1 MKNKKILEI
10 ATIMICVAICLVLI
24 IFFCT
29 FLEMLNDYRCYNL
42 LLNEFFQD
50 KRCERYWD
58 MKQWGDE

>member
-10 ATIMICVAICLVLI
+10 ATIMICVAICLALI

-42 LLNEFFQD
+42 PLNEFF
-50 KRCERYWD
+50 
-58 MKQWGDE
+58 

>member
-10 ATIMICVAICLVLI
+10 ATIMICVAICLALI

-42 LLNEFFQD
+42 PLNEFFQD

-58 MKQWGDE
+58 MKKWSEK